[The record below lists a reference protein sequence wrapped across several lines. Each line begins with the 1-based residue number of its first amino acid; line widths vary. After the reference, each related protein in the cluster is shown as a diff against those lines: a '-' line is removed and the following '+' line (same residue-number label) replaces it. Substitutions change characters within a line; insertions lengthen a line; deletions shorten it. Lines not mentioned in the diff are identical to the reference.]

1 MIDHFLRRHTYLDGE
16 FRRSND
22 RAFPIDDPGH
32 VTYVK
37 SVRQPGKWAGR
48 PRKRL
53 PAKELRGAY
62 CGPEAQALGS
72 VINRR
77 SSSADFACDL
87 VGCDFPI
94 HSTQ

>member
-1 MIDHFLRRHTYLDGE
+1 MIDYFLRRHTNLDGE

-37 SVRQPGKWAGR
+37 SVRQSGKWAGR
-48 PRKRL
+48 SRKRL
-53 PAKELRGAY
+53 PAKELRRAY

-72 VINRR
+72 VI
-77 SSSADFACDL
+77 
-87 VGCDFPI
+87 
-94 HSTQ
+94 H